1 MNNTDPTSF
10 KSILAGV
17 KKLRDIN
24 GGSNDTSDRPSPI
37 PTDNKITKPGSSHNT
52 KPIPA
57 VRSLPPNT
65 KVINTFNQQ
74 RPSSDIN
81 NSTNNSTFNKVNNN
95 KLTSRTVLVNT
106 TQRQNP
112 LLDDLKNTSWRY
124 ISSTPTRKIYYDY
137 FVKNRSVLFL
147 SLTYHK
153 VHTDYIVNRMRP
165 LSSNDDNI
173 LIFYVDKEKE
183 KISNNDK
190 RKENVDDKKR
200 SNTALTEI
208 AKLCMFNGFTL
219 LVAFNNEQAAKYIE
233 YLNQ

>member
-24 GGSNDTSDRPSPI
+24 GGSNETNDRASPI
-37 PTDNKITKPGSSHNT
+37 PTDYKVTKPGPSNSIRS
-52 KPIPA
+52 IPA
-57 VRSLPPNT
+57 VRTLPANT
-65 KVINTFNQQ
+65 QVINTFNQQ
-74 RPSSDIN
+74 RPSSSTSN
-81 NSTNNSTFNKVNNN
+81 GTNSSTFNRSSDSKV
-95 KLTSRTVLVNT
+95 TSRTVLVNT

-153 VHTDYIVNRMRP
+153 VHTDYILNRMRP

-173 LIFYVDKEKE
+173 LLFYVDKEKE
-183 KISNNDK
+183 KTSDNDK
-190 RKENVDDKKR
+190 RKENIDDKKR